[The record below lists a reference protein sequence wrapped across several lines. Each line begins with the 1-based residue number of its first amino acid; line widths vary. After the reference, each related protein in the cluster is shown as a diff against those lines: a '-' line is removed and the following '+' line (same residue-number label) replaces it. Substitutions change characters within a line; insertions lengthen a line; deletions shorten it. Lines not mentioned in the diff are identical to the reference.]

1 MKMQKA
7 IDSQKDQSNL
17 PEPLENSAWRS
28 LSDTYKIVYAYI
40 MSDLRKYGLTPPQYA
55 VLRSIGKS
63 RSKQLS
69 MSEIGNEMIVT
80 YANITTIVDNLEK
93 GNYVLRI
100 KDSSDRRLV
109 RVKLTPSGAKL
120 FARIYTAHRKEVARL
135 MIVLSK
141 GELRNL
147 MDYTSRIATGVSKN
161 SQAKKLN

>member
-7 IDSQKDQSNL
+7 LDARKDQSISS
-17 PEPLENSAWRS
+17 EPLENSAWRS
-28 LSDTYKIVYAYI
+28 LSDTYKVVYAYI
-40 MSDLRKYGLTPPQYA
+40 MSDLRKYGLTPPQYS

-80 YANITTIVDNLEK
+80 YANITTIVDNLERR
-93 GNYVLRI
+93 NYVVRV

-120 FARIYTAHRKEVARL
+120 FAGIYSAHRNEVARL

-147 MDYTSRIATGVSKN
+147 MDYTSRISASVSKN
-161 SQAKKLN
+161 SLAKKLN

>member
-1 MKMQKA
+1 MKMLKA
-7 IDSQKDQSNL
+7 VVTREKSQNEL
-17 PEPLENSAWRS
+17 EPLENSAWKS
-28 LSDTYKIVYAYI
+28 LSNTYKIVYAYI
-40 MSDLRKYGLTPPQYA
+40 MSDLRQYGLTPPQYA
-55 VLRSIGKS
+55 VLSSIGKS

-93 GNYVLRI
+93 RNYVLRI

-109 RVKLTPSGAKL
+109 RVKLTPSGSKL

-135 MIVLSK
+135 MMVLGK

-147 MDYTSRIATGVSKN
+147 RDYTSRIAASVNKKSSSK
-161 SQAKKLN
+161 K